1 MTKKLLL
8 ILCLFMLVLVGGC
21 NSTTTTI
28 EETAEEET
36 PTEEIRR
43 EVINSLEYEI
53 APGLPTIKLDE
64 QFININLTDEDK
76 ENDMQAAFESVD
88 GRLMI
93 VVYRYT
99 KNDYSLQGAVDALI
113 DTYYNNQDLVGNVFN
128 NFKGTNCNYGYFMAY
143 DDHTY
148 YAPYYIQTYI
158 FEDGEDFVEVDYWHN
173 SERTDIVDGIY
184 FDLPY
189 TLMQK
194 VELTNEDKDNNAILR
209 YECINNELANVCFYK
224 KKTNEKDYDTL
235 LKQYK
240 KDYNVIE
247 TEEYSY
253 EEDGT
258 EYNNLYIKYES
269 NRNGSKV
276 TNYEFI
282 SLIDDAYYSVD
293 FEAFDLYGAISI
305 PSILFSVNSK

>member
-8 ILCLFMLVLVGGC
+8 IICMFMLVFVGGC
-21 NSTTTTI
+21 NSTTATI

-93 VVYRYT
+93 VVYRYA

-173 SERTDIVDGIY
+173 TERTDITDGIY

-194 VELTNEDKDNNAILR
+194 VELTKEDKDNNAILR

-224 KKTNEKDYDTL
+224 KKTNEKDYDAL

-240 KDYNVIE
+240 KNYNVIE
-247 TEEYSY
+247 SEEYSY

-282 SLIDDAYYSVD
+282 SFIDDAYYSVD

>member
-8 ILCLFMLVLVGGC
+8 ILCMFMLVFVGGC
-21 NSTTTTI
+21 NSTTNI
-28 EETAEEET
+28 EDEVEEET

-64 QFININLTDEDK
+64 QFIKINLTDEDK
-76 ENDMQAAFESVD
+76 ENDMQAAFESTD

-93 VVYRYT
+93 VVYRYK
-99 KNDYSLQGAVDALI
+99 KNDYTLQGAVDALI
-113 DTYYNNQDLVGNVFN
+113 DTYYNNQDLVGSVFN
-128 NFKGTNCNYGYFMAY
+128 NFKGSNCNYGYFMAY

-173 SERTDIVDGIY
+173 SERTDITDGIY

-189 TLMQK
+189 TLMQN
-194 VELTNEDKDNNAILR
+194 VELTKEDKDNGAVLR
-209 YECINNELANVCFYK
+209 YESTDGELADVCFYK
-224 KKTNEKDYDTL
+224 KKTNEKDYNAL

-247 TEEYSY
+247 AEEYSY

-282 SLIDDAYYSVD
+282 SLINGAYYSVD
-293 FEAFDLYGAISI
+293 YEARDLYSAISI
-305 PSILFSVNSK
+305 PSTLFSINSK